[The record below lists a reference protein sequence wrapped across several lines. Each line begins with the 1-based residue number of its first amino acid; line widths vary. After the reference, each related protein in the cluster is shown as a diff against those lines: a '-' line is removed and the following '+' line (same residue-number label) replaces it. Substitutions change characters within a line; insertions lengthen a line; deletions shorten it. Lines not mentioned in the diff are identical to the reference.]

1 MLFYGLY
8 HIPYRVLRIKCENDN
23 DMTHTPCYN
32 YFMNRPK
39 FEKRE
44 LYTML
49 LILFAALLICYI
61 LLIALGELPM
71 PIIGDLDAQQTP
83 TEQPTNQPTDEPDPQ
98 TTDFSTPYFTPSV
111 ILQPSNDPSKLL
123 QVYFIDVGQGDC
135 AILISPNGET
145 MLIDGGELGNY
156 DTISGYLDELD
167 IDDIDVMV
175 ATHAHSDHI
184 GSLGTIADNYAV
196 ETFYTTKYDS
206 SSKTYENMMESLR
219 ENGAEIKHI
228 SAELDT
234 YIPWD
239 DDITVRVMS
248 PIKGIKYSDLND
260 SSLVLKITYGT
271 QSLMMTGDLGES
283 AESIMVDT
291 YSNSDLQSTVLKVSH
306 HGSETSSSQEF
317 INAVSPQIAIISVGE
332 GNKYGHPRP
341 ETLKRFKLRSIELF
355 RTDKLGSILVSFTED
370 SYTLKPHV

>member
-1 MLFYGLY
+1 
-8 HIPYRVLRIKCENDN
+8 
-23 DMTHTPCYN
+23 
-32 YFMNRPK
+32 MNRPK

-167 IDDIDVMV
+167 IDDIDVM
-175 ATHAHSDHI
+175 
-184 GSLGTIADNYAV
+184 
-196 ETFYTTKYDS
+196 
-206 SSKTYENMMESLR
+206 LR
-219 ENGAEIKHI
+219 TDLSAIRELIRLCEICSIQTMLHVKCGQVFEYRNFKMRTAEI
-228 SAELDT
+228 
-234 YIPWD
+234 
-239 DDITVRVMS
+239 
-248 PIKGIKYSDLND
+248 
-260 SSLVLKITYGT
+260 
-271 QSLMMTGDLGES
+271 
-283 AESIMVDT
+283 
-291 YSNSDLQSTVLKVSH
+291 
-306 HGSETSSSQEF
+306 F
-317 INAVSPQIAIISVGE
+317 
-332 GNKYGHPRP
+332 
-341 ETLKRFKLRSIELF
+341 
-355 RTDKLGSILVSFTED
+355 
-370 SYTLKPHV
+370 